1 MKDLTIPKYLVR
13 IVCSL
18 PLSIIAFISIFT
30 VMSFNYSLNLA
41 DFGDY
46 IKAGSLIADRKNP
59 YEQLMYANS
68 PVSALF
74 FYLVSWVLP
83 FPIQPVM
90 VHLLNVLGALFFL
103 KWYVGQKFNALYLN
117 LFVLTLVLG
126 VGRALFGNVQVTG
139 ITLGL
144 VALAFTLDHKLK
156 SSYLPLSLLL
166 LAFEIKPQLTLPF
179 IVLFIFQRTGVFKK
193 IAFLFFSALTLHAMV
208 ELYFGSN
215 LHFTWLEKV
224 FRYSKNSILETS
236 YEISIWKG
244 INHIIDQQQFLRLF
258 SLLSIVITLIFVAK
272 YSKSNPE
279 KALFLALIF
288 PVFNSYVHL
297 YDYVGI
303 LLIAIKYV
311 NLRRLESLI
320 LMLPFLFIFPVSK
333 NAFIFSLTIELLV
346 IGIVIFRL
354 KSWELV
360 WVGLGLVVIQIIA
373 YSWVFDLNQE
383 IQMSIYLSLFVV
395 FLSYYVYR
403 IVFVRVATHSDL
415 RKNSYKLR

>member
-1 MKDLTIPKYLVR
+1 MKNTTISKILVK
-13 IVCSL
+13 IPSSL

-30 VMSFNYSLNLA
+30 IISFNYSLNLA

-46 IKAGSLIADRKNP
+46 IKAGSLIADRINP

-68 PVSALF
+68 PISALF
-74 FYLVSWVLP
+74 FYLVSWILP
-83 FPIQPVM
+83 FPILPVM

-103 KWYVGQKFNALYLN
+103 KWYVDQKFNALYLN
-117 LFVLTLVLG
+117 LFCISLILG

-156 SSYLPLSLLL
+156 SSYLSLSLLL
-166 LAFEIKPQLTLPF
+166 LALEIKPQITIPF
-179 IVLFIFQRTGVFKK
+179 LVLFIFQKTGVFKK
-193 IAFLFFSALTLHAMV
+193 ISFLFFSALTLHATV

-224 FRYSKNSILETS
+224 LRYSKNSILQTS

-244 INHIIDQQQFLRLF
+244 INQIIDQQQFLRLF
-258 SLLSIVITLIFVAK
+258 SLLSIVVTLIFVAK

-288 PVFNSYVHL
+288 PAFNSYVHL

-303 LLIAIKYV
+303 FLIAIKYV

-320 LMLPFLFIFPVSK
+320 LMLPFLFFFPISK
-333 NAFIFSLTIELLV
+333 NAFLFSLTIELLV
-346 IGIVIFRL
+346 IGIVMFRL
-354 KSWELV
+354 KSRALV
-360 WVGLGLVVIQIIA
+360 WVSLGLVISQIFA

-383 IQMSIYLSLFVV
+383 IQMSIYLSLFTV

-403 IVFVRVATHSDL
+403 SILKTVVTHSDL
-415 RKNSYKLR
+415 R

>member
-1 MKDLTIPKYLVR
+1 MKNTTISKILVK
-13 IVCSL
+13 IPSSL

-30 VMSFNYSLNLA
+30 IISFNYSLNLA

-46 IKAGSLIADRKNP
+46 IKAGSLIADRINP

-68 PVSALF
+68 PISALF
-74 FYLVSWVLP
+74 FYLVSWILP
-83 FPIQPVM
+83 FPILPVM

-103 KWYVGQKFNALYLN
+103 KWYVDQKFNALYLN
-117 LFVLTLVLG
+117 LFCISLILG

-156 SSYLPLSLLL
+156 SSYLSLSLLL
-166 LAFEIKPQLTLPF
+166 LALEIKPQITIPF
-179 IVLFIFQRTGVFKK
+179 LVLFIFQKTGVFKK
-193 IAFLFFSALTLHAMV
+193 ISFLFFSALTLHATV

-224 FRYSKNSILETS
+224 LRYSKNSILQTS

-244 INHIIDQQQFLRLF
+244 INQIIDQQQFLRLF
-258 SLLSIVITLIFVAK
+258 SLLSIVVTLIFVAK

-288 PVFNSYVHL
+288 PAFNSYVHL

-303 LLIAIKYV
+303 FLIAIKYV

-320 LMLPFLFIFPVSK
+320 LMLPFLFFFPISK
-333 NAFIFSLTIELLV
+333 NAFLFSLTIELLV
-346 IGIVIFRL
+346 IGIVMFRL
-354 KSWELV
+354 KSRALV
-360 WVGLGLVVIQIIA
+360 WVSLGLVISQIFA

-383 IQMSIYLSLFVV
+383 TQMSIYLSLFTV

-403 IVFVRVATHSDL
+403 SILKTVVTHSDL
-415 RKNSYKLR
+415 R

>member
-1 MKDLTIPKYLVR
+1 MKNFPIAKNLLR
-13 IVCSL
+13 ILSSL

-30 VMSFNYSLNLA
+30 IMSFNYSLNLA

-46 IKAGSLIADRKNP
+46 IKAGSLIADRINP

-68 PVSALF
+68 PISALF
-74 FYLVSWVLP
+74 FYLVSWILP
-83 FPIQPVM
+83 FPILPVM

-117 LFVLTLVLG
+117 LFCISLILG

-156 SSYLPLSLLL
+156 SSYLSLSLLL
-166 LAFEIKPQLTLPF
+166 LALEIKPQITIPF
-179 IVLFIFQRTGVFKK
+179 LVLFIFQKTGVFKK
-193 IAFLFFSALTLHAMV
+193 ISFLFFSALTLHATV

-224 FRYSKNSILETS
+224 LRYSKNSILQTS

-244 INHIIDQQQFLRLF
+244 INQIIDQQQFLRLMSLF
-258 SLLSIVITLIFVAK
+258 SILITLIFVAK

-279 KALFLALIF
+279 KALFLAIIF

-320 LMLPFLFIFPVSK
+320 LMLPFLFFFPISK
-333 NAFIFSLTIELLV
+333 NAFLFSLTIELLV
-346 IGIVIFRL
+346 IGIVMFRL
-354 KSWELV
+354 KSRALV
-360 WVGLGLVVIQIIA
+360 WVSLGLVISQIFA

-383 IQMSIYLSLFVV
+383 IQMSIYLSLFTV
-395 FLSYYVYR
+395 FLSYYVHR
-403 IVFVRVATHSDL
+403 SIFKTVVTHSDL
-415 RKNSYKLR
+415 R

>member
-1 MKDLTIPKYLVR
+1 
-13 IVCSL
+13 
-18 PLSIIAFISIFT
+18 
-30 VMSFNYSLNLA
+30 MSFNYSLNLA

-46 IKAGSLIADRKNP
+46 IKAGSLIADRINP

-68 PVSALF
+68 PISALF
-74 FYLVSWVLP
+74 FYLVSWILP
-83 FPIQPVM
+83 FPILPAM

-103 KWYVGQKFNALYLN
+103 KWYIGQKFNALYLN
-117 LFVLTLVLG
+117 LFGISLILG

-156 SSYLPLSLLL
+156 SSYLSLSLLL
-166 LAFEIKPQLTLPF
+166 LALEIKPQITIPF
-179 IVLFIFQRTGVFKK
+179 LVLFIFQKTGVFKK
-193 IAFLFFSALTLHAMV
+193 ISFLFFTALTLHATV

-215 LHFTWLEKV
+215 LHFAWLEKV
-224 FRYSKNSILETS
+224 LRYSKNSILQTS

-244 INHIIDQQQFLRLF
+244 INQIIDQQQFLRLF

-279 KALFLALIF
+279 KALFLALLF
-288 PVFNSYVHL
+288 PAFNSYVHL

-320 LMLPFLFIFPVSK
+320 LMLPFLFFFPISK
-333 NAFIFSLTIELLV
+333 NAFLFSLTIELLV
-346 IGIVIFRL
+346 IGIVVFRL
-354 KSWELV
+354 KSRALV
-360 WVGLGLVVIQIIA
+360 WVGLGLVVSQIFA

-383 IQMSIYLSLFVV
+383 IQMSIYLSLFTV

-403 IVFVRVATHSDL
+403 SILKTVVTHSDL
-415 RKNSYKLR
+415 R

>member
-1 MKDLTIPKYLVR
+1 
-13 IVCSL
+13 
-18 PLSIIAFISIFT
+18 
-30 VMSFNYSLNLA
+30 MSFNYSINLA

-46 IKAGSLIADRKNP
+46 IKAGSLIADRINP

-68 PVSALF
+68 PISALF
-74 FYLVSWVLP
+74 FYLVSWILP
-83 FPIQPVM
+83 FSILPVM

-117 LFVLTLVLG
+117 LFGISLILG

-144 VALAFTLDHKLK
+144 VALAFTLDHKFK
-156 SSYLPLSLLL
+156 SSYLSLSLLL
-166 LAFEIKPQLTLPF
+166 LALEIKPQITIPF
-179 IVLFIFQRTGVFKK
+179 LVLFIFQKTGVFKK
-193 IAFLFFSALTLHAMV
+193 ISFLFFAALTLHATV

-215 LHFTWLEKV
+215 LHFAWLEKV
-224 FRYSKNSILETS
+224 LRYSKNSILQTS

-244 INHIIDQQQFLRLF
+244 INQIIDQQQFLRLF

-288 PVFNSYVHL
+288 PAFNSYVHL

-303 LLIAIKYV
+303 LLIAIRYV

-320 LMLPFLFIFPVSK
+320 LMLPFLFFFPISK
-333 NAFIFSLTIELLV
+333 NAFLFSLTIELLV
-346 IGIVIFRL
+346 IGIVMFRL
-354 KSWELV
+354 KSRALV
-360 WVGLGLVVIQIIA
+360 WVSLGLVISQIFA

-383 IQMSIYLSLFVV
+383 IQMSIYLSLFTV

-403 IVFVRVATHSDL
+403 SILKTVVTHSDL
-415 RKNSYKLR
+415 R

>member
-1 MKDLTIPKYLVR
+1 MKNTTISKILVK
-13 IVCSL
+13 IPSSL

-30 VMSFNYSLNLA
+30 IISFNYSLNLA

-46 IKAGSLIADRKNP
+46 IKAGSLIADRINP

-68 PVSALF
+68 PISALF
-74 FYLVSWVLP
+74 FYLVSWILP
-83 FPIQPVM
+83 FPILPVM

-103 KWYVGQKFNALYLN
+103 KWYVDQKFNALYLN
-117 LFVLTLVLG
+117 LFCISLILG

-156 SSYLPLSLLL
+156 SSYLSLSLLL
-166 LAFEIKPQLTLPF
+166 LALEIKPQITIPF
-179 IVLFIFQRTGVFKK
+179 LVLFIFQKTGVFKK
-193 IAFLFFSALTLHAMV
+193 ISFLFFSALTLHATV

-224 FRYSKNSILETS
+224 LRYSKNSILQTS

-244 INHIIDQQQFLRLF
+244 INQIIDQQQFLRLF
-258 SLLSIVITLIFVAK
+258 SLLSIVVTLIFVAK

-288 PVFNSYVHL
+288 PAFNSYVHL

-303 LLIAIKYV
+303 FLIAIKYV

-320 LMLPFLFIFPVSK
+320 LMLPFLFFFPISK
-333 NAFIFSLTIELLV
+333 NAFLFSLTIELLV
-346 IGIVIFRL
+346 IGIVMFRL
-354 KSWELV
+354 KSRALV
-360 WVGLGLVVIQIIA
+360 WVSLGLVISQIFA

-383 IQMSIYLSLFVV
+383 TQMSIYLSLFTV
-395 FLSYYVYR
+395 FLCYYVYKS
-403 IVFVRVATHSDL
+403 IFKTVVSHSDL
-415 RKNSYKLR
+415 R